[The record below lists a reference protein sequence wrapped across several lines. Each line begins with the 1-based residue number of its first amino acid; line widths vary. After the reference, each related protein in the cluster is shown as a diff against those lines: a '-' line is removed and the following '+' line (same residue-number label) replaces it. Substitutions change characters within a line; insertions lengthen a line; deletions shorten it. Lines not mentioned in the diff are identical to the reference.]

1 MINIVYA
8 TTNPAKFAEV
18 SKLFAPHRIIL
29 HSPQEYGIQID
40 IEETGNTLE
49 ANATLKAETYRD
61 QLPDNCIVLGDD
73 TGVEIDALHG
83 EPGIKVRRWK
93 GYSMTDE
100 EIISYTLERLHGVS
114 SAQRGA
120 QFRTVIAVS
129 YKHHPTRTFSGIYRG
144 VIRTQPL
151 ATREAGFPFRS
162 LFRGSHP
169 THRENAAK
177 SVLPYLST
185 LMN

>member
-1 MINIVYA
+1 
-8 TTNPAKFAEV
+8 
-18 SKLFAPHRIIL
+18 
-29 HSPQEYGIQID
+29 
-40 IEETGNTLE
+40 
-49 ANATLKAETYRD
+49 
-61 QLPDNCIVLGDD
+61 
-73 TGVEIDALHG
+73 DALHG

-129 YKHHPTRTFSGIYRG
+129 YKHHSTRTFSGIYRG

-151 ATREAGFPFRS
+151 VTREAGFPFRS